1 MIVAREKNKYFCFV
15 IPCGNEL
22 NCKLK
27 ILPCRNTIADSRIR
41 YFKSS
46 EFSQEVINT
55 LFFMYFR
62 IEKLSAVPSS
72 MFLLFHHSLASVR
85 VKMGIPGRTHA
96 IFKIT
101 FEQIRILSNPDGI

>member
-1 MIVAREKNKYFCFV
+1 
-15 IPCGNEL
+15 
-22 NCKLK
+22 
-27 ILPCRNTIADSRIR
+27 
-41 YFKSS
+41 
-46 EFSQEVINT
+46 
-55 LFFMYFR
+55 MYFR